1 VDNIFSTKISEYQ
14 GHLFEVGLLLSGDG
28 IEPTWRV
35 EIRLLDPNGHPVEK
49 GTIVLDDDFAE
60 VVSADEA
67 GVKAA
72 QRLIDERFNG
82 LGRINL
88 HQDVHL

>member
-1 VDNIFSTKISEYQ
+1 MDKIFSTKISEYQ
-14 GHLFEVGLLLSGDG
+14 GHLFEVGLLCSGDG
-28 IEPTWRV
+28 IEPTWRA
-35 EIRLLDPNGHPVEK
+35 EIRLLDSNGHPVEK
-49 GTIVLDDDFAE
+49 GAIVLAEDFAE

-82 LGRINL
+82 PGA
-88 HQDVHL
+88 H

>member
-1 VDNIFSTKISEYQ
+1 
-14 GHLFEVGLLLSGDG
+14 
-28 IEPTWRV
+28 
-35 EIRLLDPNGHPVEK
+35 LDSNGHPVEK
-49 GTIVLDDDFAE
+49 GAIVLAEDFAE

-82 LGRINL
+82 PGAL
-88 HQDVHL
+88 

>member
-1 VDNIFSTKISEYQ
+1 MDKIFSTKISEYQ
-14 GHLFEVGLLLSGDG
+14 GHLFEVGLLLRGDG

-35 EIRLLDPNGHPVEK
+35 EIRLLDANGHPVEK
-49 GTIVLDDDFAE
+49 GAIVLDETFAE

-72 QRLIDERFNG
+72 HRLIDER
-82 LGRINL
+82 INSPGSR
-88 HQDVHL
+88 

>member
-1 VDNIFSTKISEYQ
+1 MDKIFSTKILEYQ

-35 EIRLLDPNGHPVEK
+35 EIRLLDANGHPVEK
-49 GTIVLDDDFAE
+49 SAIVLDEKFAE

-72 QRLIDERFNG
+72 QRLIDERING
-82 LGRINL
+82 LGT
-88 HQDVHL
+88 H